1 MLIDG
6 IEIQPIKS
14 PAGFMLCAASPII
27 LECVAG
33 AGAGACGGRRA
44 AAAAAVSL

>member
-33 AGAGACGGRRA
+33 AGAVDTAGDFCRGFGTDF
-44 AAAAAVSL
+44 